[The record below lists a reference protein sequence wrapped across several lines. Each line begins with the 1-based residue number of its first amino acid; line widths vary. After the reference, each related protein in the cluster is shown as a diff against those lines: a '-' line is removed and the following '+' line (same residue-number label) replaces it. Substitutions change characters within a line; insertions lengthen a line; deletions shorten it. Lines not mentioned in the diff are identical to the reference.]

1 MALTSGQQVRLKIQD
16 IPRVAMDTYA
26 GDGTASAFT
35 LPHVNITTG
44 AAYVTQAGAWSAT
57 GATFTSG
64 IVAFADPVPAASGFM
79 VHYTHSVFSDDEIDH
94 FMSAG
99 GSVNGA
105 AIEAVQ
111 ALMFDG
117 LKRQKWVAA
126 DGSEV
131 DDTGALRMLT
141 DLYKALKQEQ
151 QDNAIIGGGFNSWAE
166 NQ

>member
-1 MALTSGQQVRLKIQD
+1 MTLTSAQQVRLKIQD

-44 AAYVTQAGAWSAT
+44 LAYVTVSGAWSAT
-57 GATFTSG
+57 GATFVSG
-64 IVAFADPVPAASGFM
+64 VVAFADPVPAASGFM
-79 VHYTHSVFSDDEIDH
+79 THYTHSVFSDDEVSH
-94 FMSAG
+94 FLGAG

-111 ALMFDG
+111 TLMFDG
-117 LKRQKWVAA
+117 LKRQKWVAT
-126 DGSEV
+126 DGTEV

-141 DLYKALKQEQ
+141 ELYKALKQEQ
-151 QDNAIIGGGFNSWAE
+151 QDNAILGGGFNSWAE